1 MIARNAFCLVS
12 LVCLVA
18 TAFAQKEEKESP
30 SAAAPRGARV
40 VDRIVAVV
48 NEDVVTQR
56 ELDQRIGIVMRQ
68 LEKQGTPPPPR
79 DQLSRQVLERVI
91 LSKVQLQF
99 AKESGVKVED
109 AQIDRAV
116 ANIARDNKLTLTQFR
131 SALQRDGVPFNK
143 FRDDLRSEM
152 TLGRLREREI
162 DSKITVSDSEV
173 DYQMKQEAQKP
184 AAAGEDELL
193 VAHII
198 VRIPEQATPEDIER
212 RRKRAEEAL
221 AALKRGDSF
230 GQVSATYSDAQEA
243 MQGGAIGWR
252 TPGKLPTL
260 YADTLATMKKGEVSP
275 LVKSGN
281 GFHVLKL
288 VDQRGKG
295 AAQALT
301 QTRVRHILIKTGE
314 NVGSAEAKR
323 RIDQVKQRLAA
334 GGDFAELAKT
344 FSEDASATKGGE
356 IGWVLPGDTIP
367 EFERA
372 MSALEIGAASEP
384 VETPFGWHI
393 IEALERK
400 EVEQNAERN
409 RAITRQAL
417 RQRKADEAF
426 EEWLRQLRDRAY
438 VEFRLDERI

>member
-1 MIARNAFCLVS
+1 MIARNVLCILL
-12 LVCLVA
+12 LVCLA
-18 TAFAQKEEKESP
+18 APALAQDERKAP
-30 SAAAPRGARV
+30 AAAPPPRAAQV

-48 NEDVVTQR
+48 NEDIITQR
-56 ELDQRIGIVMRQ
+56 ELDQRIGVVTRQ
-68 LEKQGTPPPPR
+68 LEKQGTPLPPR
-79 DQLSRQVLERVI
+79 DQLSRQVLERII

-109 AQIDRAV
+109 AQVDRAL
-116 ANIARDNKLTLTQFR
+116 ANIARDNNLTLTQFR

-152 TLGRLREREI
+152 TLGRLRDREV

-184 AAAGEDELL
+184 ASATEDELL

-221 AALKRGDSF
+221 AALKRGDNF
-230 GQVSATYSDAQEA
+230 GQVSASYSDAQEA

-260 YADTLATMKKGEVSP
+260 YGDTLAAMKKGDVSP
-275 LVKSGN
+275 IVKSGN
-281 GFHVLKL
+281 GFHILKL
-288 VDQRGKG
+288 VDQRGRG

-301 QTRVRHILIKTGE
+301 QTRARHILIKTSD
-314 NVGSAEAKR
+314 NVSSAEARR
-323 RIDQVKQRLAA
+323 RIDQVKDRLAA
-334 GGDFAELAKT
+334 GADFAELAKT
-344 FSEDASATKGGE
+344 FSEDASSTKGGE

-372 MSALEIGAASEP
+372 MNALEIGAASEP

-400 EVEQNAERN
+400 EMEQNTERQ
-409 RAITRQAL
+409 RATMRQAL

-438 VEFRLDERI
+438 VEYRLDERI